1 MPTPGLD
8 GYLPPWRKP
17 EHDDLAELARDFFA
31 KEVLPHAERLER
43 QGHPDRA
50 HYRRAGSLGLLG
62 LSVPEEYGGGGGD
75 FTHEAVLLHEQT
87 RCGEG
92 SLGLAVHSGIVTGYL
107 VAYGSEEQKRR
118 WLPGLCSGELIG
130 AIAMT
135 EPGGGSDLQAIRT
148 RAVRDGDSY
157 LVSGSKTFIT
167 NGWLAD
173 LIVVAVK
180 TDTSLGAAGISL
192 LVCEIPDMSG
202 RVGGAA
208 TRGGTAQG
216 GEDGAAAQGG
226 SAQGGEDGAAAQGGT
241 APGVRRGR
249 LLDKIG
255 LHANDTAE
263 LFFDEMRV
271 RAGNLLGDGEG
282 QGFIQMMQQLPQ
294 ERLVIAVGA
303 VAAMQRAVELAV
315 AYAKQRSAFGKPL
328 IGHQNTRMVLAEC
341 ATRTRVSRIF
351 LDDCIERHA
360 RGELDVPTAAM
371 AKLWLTEGQCE
382 VVDRCL
388 QVFGGYGYT
397 TEYPIAR
404 MYADARVQK
413 IYGGTN
419 EIMKELI
426 ARVL

>member
-8 GYLPPWRKP
+8 GYTPPWQRP
-17 EHDDLAELARDFFA
+17 EHGDLADLARAFFV

-43 QGHPDRA
+43 QGHPDRE
-50 HYRRAGSLGLLG
+50 HYLRAGELGLLG
-62 LSVPEEYGGGGGD
+62 LSVPEQYGGGGGD

-87 RCGEG
+87 LAGEG

-107 VAYGSEEQKRR
+107 AHYGTEEQKRR
-118 WLPGLCSGELIG
+118 WLPGLCGGELVG

-135 EPGGGSDLQAIRT
+135 EPDGGSDLQAMRT
-148 RAVRDGDSY
+148 RAVRDGDDY
-157 LVSGSKTFIT
+157 LVTGAKTFIT
-167 NGWLAD
+167 NGGVAD
-173 LIVVAVK
+173 LIIVAVK
-180 TDTSLGAAGISL
+180 TDTAQRAAGISL
-192 LVCEIPDMSG
+192 LVCEVTGDP
-202 RVGGAA
+202 
-208 TRGGTAQG
+208 
-216 GEDGAAAQGG
+216 
-226 SAQGGEDGAAAQGGT
+226 
-241 APGVRRGR
+241 PGFRRGR

-263 LFFDEMRV
+263 LFFDGLRV
-271 RAGNLLGDGEG
+271 PAANLLGAEG
-282 QGFIQMMQQLPQ
+282 GGFVQMMQQLPQ
-294 ERLVIAVGA
+294 ERLVIGVGA

-315 AYAKQRSAFGKPL
+315 AYAKERTAFGKPL

-341 ATRTRVSRIF
+341 ATRTRVGRTF
-351 LDDCIERHA
+351 VDDCIARHV
-360 RGELDVPTAAM
+360 RGELDVATAAM
-371 AKLWLTEGQCE
+371 AKSWLTEGQCE

-388 QVFGGYGYT
+388 QIFGGYGYT

-426 ARVL
+426 ARAL